1 MQKHLL
7 ILKEN
12 MTEFWHK
19 TLEALLEYKQRTIV
33 ISISLVFIT
42 LLFSASVVFA
52 QKTIRQDQL
61 NGLVF
66 NSVKSDYLLP
76 LNYNELDKKIQSTKA
91 VSIMFSQPRG
101 TSYKK
106 VLSLLEDPN
115 QKSMLN
121 RKFYFYPIVYD
132 EKLIAQKYKIDPDKV
147 TFIFF
152 QKGKEKNRFVVESLN
167 DVNHEFVP
175 ELNRLPMWQLNQPSN

>member
-1 MQKHLL
+1 MQRY
-7 ILKEN
+7 IQIIKEQIIV
-12 MTEFWHK
+12 FWQN
-19 TLEALLEYKQRTIV
+19 LSDILLENKQRAIV
-33 ISISLVFIT
+33 ILSSFVFLV

-61 NGLVF
+61 NELVF
-66 NSVKSDYLLP
+66 DSVKSDYLLP
-76 LNYNELDKKIQSTKA
+76 LNYQELDTKIQSTNA
-91 VSIMFSQPRG
+91 VSIMFSQPMG
-101 TSYKK
+101 TSYEK

-132 EKLIAQKYKIDPDKV
+132 EKQIEQEYKIDPNKV

-152 QKGKEKNRFVVESLN
+152 QKGKEKNRFVVESLD
-167 DVNHEFVP
+167 DVNHEFIP
-175 ELNRLPMWQLNQPSN
+175 ELNRLPMWQLNK